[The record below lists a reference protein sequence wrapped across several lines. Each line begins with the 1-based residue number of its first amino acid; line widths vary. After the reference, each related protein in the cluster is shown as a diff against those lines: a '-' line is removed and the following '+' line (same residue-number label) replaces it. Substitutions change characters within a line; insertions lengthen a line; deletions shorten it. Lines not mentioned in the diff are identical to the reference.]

1 MISRPKKTTFL
12 YHPQETKKETSNKSY
27 KLYSE
32 GLQIHFESLMV
43 MEGFVQDLMI
53 PIYIFRTWI
62 HILRMQERSIRR
74 NLAIFQECQ
83 KKALGTWLG
92 T

>member
-12 YHPQETKKETSNKSY
+12 YHPQETKIETSNGSY

-43 MEGFVQDLMI
+43 MKGFVQDLMI
-53 PIYIFRTWI
+53 PIYIYI
-62 HILRMQERSIRR
+62 YSELGY
-74 NLAIFQECQ
+74 IF
-83 KKALGTWLG
+83 
-92 T
+92 

>member
-27 KLYSE
+27 KLYRE

-43 MEGFVQDLMI
+43 MKGFVQDLMI
-53 PIYIFRTWI
+53 PIYIFRTSI

-74 NLAIFQECQ
+74 NLATFPEMPERSIRN
-83 KKALGTWLG
+83 
-92 T
+92 

>member
-27 KLYSE
+27 KLSSQ

-43 MEGFVQDLMI
+43 MKAFVQDLI
-53 PIYIFRTWI
+53 IRIYI
-62 HILRMQERSIRR
+62 Q
-74 NLAIFQECQ
+74 NLDTYFENARKEH
-83 KKALGTWLG
+83 
-92 T
+92 